1 MATIFRKTDKGQT
14 EVETRAHRLAPRLR
28 SALILVDGK
37 RSSDELRKLIAQQ
50 ADDTLAALNDQGFI
64 EVAAVASAP
73 AASAPAPAVSEPRT
87 SSSSSSSSSGGTRD
101 FDGLRRQLVREFNE
115 LTGPL
120 GEAMAIRMEKAAD
133 RQALRAL
140 LAAAGEYVIGVR
152 GASAANDFV
161 QRYADKLGG

>member
-1 MATIFRKTDKGQT
+1 MATIFRKTDKGQA
-14 EVETRAHRLAPRLR
+14 EIETRAHRLSPRLR

-37 RSSDELRKLIAQQ
+37 RTSDELRKLIAQQ

-64 EVAAVASAP
+64 EIAAVSAAPAPSAP
-73 AASAPAPAVSEPRT
+73 AATAGAETRGAASA
-87 SSSSSSSSSGGTRD
+87 SGGARD
-101 FDGLRRQLVREFNE
+101 FDGVRRQMVREFND

-133 RQALRAL
+133 RQALRSL

-152 GASAANDFV
+152 GAAAANEFV
-161 QRYADKLGG
+161 QRYAEKLGT

>member
-1 MATIFRKTDKGQT
+1 MATIFRKTDKGQA
-14 EVETRAHRLAPRLR
+14 EVETRAHRLSPRLR

-50 ADDTLAALNDQGFI
+50 ADDTLAALSDQGFI
-64 EVAAVASAP
+64 EVAAVSAAP
-73 AASAPAPAVSEPRT
+73 VAAAPAPAAASESRGAG
-87 SSSSSSSSSGGTRD
+87 SSASGGARD
-101 FDGLRRQLVREFNE
+101 FDGVRRQLVREFTE

-120 GEAMAIRMEKAAD
+120 GEAMAMRLEKAGD
-133 RQALRAL
+133 RQALRGL

-161 QRYADKLGG
+161 QRYAEKLGS

>member
-1 MATIFRKTDKGQT
+1 MMATIFRKTDKGQS
-14 EVETRAHRLAPRLR
+14 EVETRVHRLSPRLR

-50 ADDTLAALNDQGFI
+50 ADDTLATLSDQGFI
-64 EVAAVASAP
+64 EVAAVSA
-73 AASAPAPAVSEPRT
+73 APAPAAPASAAASESR
-87 SSSSSSSSSGGTRD
+87 SAGSSSGGARD
-101 FDGLRRQLVREFNE
+101 FDGVRRQLVREFTE

-120 GEAMAIRMEKAAD
+120 GEAMALRLEKCSD
-133 RQALRAL
+133 RQALRNL

-152 GASAANDFV
+152 GASTANDFV

>member
-1 MATIFRKTDKGQT
+1 MATIFRKTEKGQA
-14 EVETRAHRLAPRLR
+14 EVETRAHRLSPRLR

-64 EVAAVASAP
+64 EIAAV
-73 AASAPAPAVSEPRT
+73 SAPAPAPVAPAAGESRN
-87 SSSSSSSSSGGTRD
+87 SSSSSSGSGARD
-101 FDGLRRQLVREFNE
+101 FDGVRRQLVREFTE

-120 GEAMAIRMEKAAD
+120 GEAMAMRLEKAGD
-133 RQALRAL
+133 RQALRSL

-152 GASAANDFV
+152 GASTANDFV
-161 QRYADKLGG
+161 QRYAEKLGA

>member
-1 MATIFRKTDKGQT
+1 MATIFRKTDKGQA
-14 EVETRAHRLAPRLR
+14 EVETRAHRLSPRLR

-50 ADDTLAALNDQGFI
+50 ADDTLAALSDQGFI
-64 EVAAVASAP
+64 EVAAVSAAP
-73 AASAPAPAVSEPRT
+73 AAAPAPAAASESRGAG
-87 SSSSSSSSSGGTRD
+87 SSASGGARD
-101 FDGLRRQLVREFNE
+101 FDGMRRQLVREFTE

-120 GEAMAIRMEKAAD
+120 GEAMAMRLEKAAD
-133 RQALRAL
+133 RQALRGL

-161 QRYADKLGG
+161 QRYAEKLGS

>member
-1 MATIFRKTDKGQT
+1 MAAQGQTTMATIFRKTDKGQA
-14 EVETRAHRLAPRLR
+14 EVETRAHRLSPRLR

-50 ADDTLAALNDQGFI
+50 ADDTLAALSDQGFI
-64 EVAAVASAP
+64 EVAAESR
-73 AASAPAPAVSEPRT
+73 AAGA
-87 SSSSSSSSSGGTRD
+87 SSGGARD
-101 FDGLRRQLVREFNE
+101 FDGVRRQLVREFTE

-120 GEAMAIRMEKAAD
+120 GEAMALRLEKAGD
-133 RQALRAL
+133 RQALRGL

-161 QRYADKLGG
+161 QRYAEKLGS

>member
-1 MATIFRKTDKGQT
+1 MATIFRKTDKGQA
-14 EVETRAHRLAPRLR
+14 EVETRAHRLSPRLR

-50 ADDTLAALNDQGFI
+50 PDDTLAALNDQGFI
-64 EVAAVASAP
+64 EIAAVSAAPPAP
-73 AASAPAPAVSEPRT
+73 AAPAPT
-87 SSSSSSSSSGGTRD
+87 SGNESRAAGSSSGGARD
-101 FDGLRRQLVREFNE
+101 FDGMRRQLVREFTE

-120 GEAMAIRMEKAAD
+120 GEAMAMRLEKAAD
-133 RQALRAL
+133 RQALRSL

-161 QRYADKLGG
+161 QRYADKLGN